1 MGTLDATVYGIAFFR
16 LMGRFLAQEER
27 TADGSPALAGDRVID
42 RPRPSR
48 HVTSPLITEG
58 YPPVLVSSK
67 LRVTG
72 AIV

>member
-1 MGTLDATVYGIAFFR
+1 VCGA
-16 LMGRFLAQEER
+16 
-27 TADGSPALAGDRVID
+27 P
-42 RPRPSR
+42 
-48 HVTSPLITEG
+48 SPLITEG